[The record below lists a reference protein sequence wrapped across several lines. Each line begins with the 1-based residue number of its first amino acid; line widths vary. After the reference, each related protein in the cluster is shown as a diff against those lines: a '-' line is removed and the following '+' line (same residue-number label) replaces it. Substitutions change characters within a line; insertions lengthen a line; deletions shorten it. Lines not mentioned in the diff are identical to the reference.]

1 MAAGVPS
8 RQLVSAAMST
18 VFHRIGPYEIDR
30 EIGRGGMAV
39 VFLATDTRT
48 SSSVALRL
56 VATGRDQEADGTLEA
71 ECWGAKL
78 QEQFCMASPHVPR
91 VYEHGIQDGYL
102 YIAMEYLDG
111 RNLSEVIAGGPLPA
125 SRAIGIG
132 MQLCD
137 FLEAAHAFEVTI
149 DGRPLRSLLHGDLQP
164 RNIRILQGDQVKVLD
179 FGIAKA
185 LSLSRKVTRNDF
197 GSIAYLSPERLDTG
211 DIDAQADLWAVG
223 VLLYEM
229 VSGARPF
236 KAADTRRLEQ
246 QILARR
252 APIPLD
258 HDCPVGL
265 QAVVARALA
274 ADPADRYASAKAMR
288 DDLSCAAAGTETDA
302 QRAQWPA
309 RAVDEPSTRRTRR
322 PDVVDDVVTKRSA
335 PDRADQPIVAPP
347 IVAPPILTPVRSAPV
362 PQSVPKPPK
371 RFPSRFLQ
379 VALLAV
385 VLLIIGNEMS
395 VARTARR
402 LTAMAPTQELDDTIA
417 TWRAYDR
424 LRSRSMRG
432 GFAGLERALAQQ
444 TEVLAERVF
453 SNYRTPQP
461 TVREAQWKSAR
472 ELIAEALAAT
482 PGDSRLKA
490 ALRYCDGHLHRIKA
504 EARLGKKLTAE
515 AKQEFAEA
523 VTAFREAAELRS
535 DWPDPFLG
543 LLRTFV
549 YGLEDVDR
557 GADALKQAQRLGYQ
571 PSAREMAQLGD
582 GYRARADTFGR
593 TARTLLGLPQEQDY
607 LTRAA
612 ESYRRALE
620 CYSNAVGFGDVPRNI
635 RTAQRGLTQ
644 IEERLEELSSKT
656 VGM

>member
-1 MAAGVPS
+1 
-8 RQLVSAAMST
+8 MST

-48 SSSVALRL
+48 NSRVALRL

-78 QEQFCMASPHVPR
+78 QEQFCLASPHVPR
-91 VYEHGIQDGYL
+91 VYEHGRQDGYL

-111 RNLSEVIAGGPLPA
+111 QNLSEVIAGGPLPA
-125 SRAIGIG
+125 ARAIGIG

-137 FLEAAHAFEVTI
+137 FLETAHAFEVTI
-149 DGRPLRSLLHGDLQP
+149 DGRQLRSLLHGDLQP
-164 RNIRILQGDQVKVLD
+164 RNIRILEGDQVKVLD

-229 VSGARPF
+229 VSGTRPF
-236 KAADTRRLEQ
+236 RAADTRRLEQ

-252 APIPLD
+252 APILLD
-258 HDCPVGL
+258 HGCPVGL
-265 QAVVARALA
+265 QAVVAKALA
-274 ADPADRYASAKAMR
+274 AEPADRYASAKAMR
-288 DDLSCAAAGTETDA
+288 DDLASAASGAETDA

-322 PDVVDDVVTKRSA
+322 PEVHDGVVTQRSA
-335 PDRADQPIVAPP
+335 TDRADESITP
-347 IVAPPILTPVRSAPV
+347 PPILTPVRSDTV
-362 PQSVPKPPK
+362 PESPRKPAR
-371 RFPSRFLQ
+371 RFPSRFVR
-379 VALLAV
+379 VALVALI
-385 VLLIIGNEMS
+385 LLIIGNEMS
-395 VARTARR
+395 VSRMARR
-402 LTAMAPTQELDDTIA
+402 LAAMAPTQELDGTIA
-417 TWRAYDR
+417 AWKEYDD

-432 GFAGLERALAQQ
+432 GFSDLERALAQQ
-444 TEVLAERVF
+444 TGVLAERVF

-472 ELIAEALAAT
+472 DLIAEALAAI

-490 ALRYCDGHLHRIKA
+490 ALRYCDGHLHRIKG
-504 EARLGKKLTAE
+504 EARLSKKLTAE

-523 VTAFREAAELRS
+523 VPAFREAAELRS

-543 LLRTFV
+543 LMRTFI

-571 PSAREMAQLGD
+571 QSEREMAQLGD
-582 GYRARADTFGR
+582 GYRGRAETFAR
-593 TARTLLGLPQEQDY
+593 TARTLQGLPQEQDY
-607 LTRAA
+607 LTRSA
-612 ESYRRALE
+612 EAFRRALE
-620 CYSNAVGFGDVPRNI
+620 YYSNAVGFGDVPRNV

-644 IEERLEELSSKT
+644 IEERLEELSAKT

>member
-1 MAAGVPS
+1 
-8 RQLVSAAMST
+8 MST

-48 SSSVALRL
+48 NSRVALRL

-78 QEQFCMASPHVPR
+78 QEQFCLASPHVPR
-91 VYEHGIQDGYL
+91 VYEHGTQDGYL

-111 RNLSEVIAGGPLPA
+111 QNLSEVIAGGPMPTP
-125 SRAIGIG
+125 RAIGIG

-137 FLEAAHAFEVTI
+137 FLETAHAFEATI
-149 DGRPLRSLLHGDLQP
+149 DGRQLRSLLHGDLQP
-164 RNIRILQGDQVKVLD
+164 RNIRILEGDQVKVLD

-211 DIDAQADLWAVG
+211 DIDAQADLWALG

-229 VSGARPF
+229 VSGTRPF

-258 HDCPVGL
+258 HSCPVGL
-265 QAVVARALA
+265 QAVVAKALA

-288 DDLSCAAAGTETDA
+288 DDLSSAASGTETEA

-309 RAVDEPSTRRTRR
+309 RGADEPSTRRTHRH
-322 PDVVDDVVTKRSA
+322 DVVDEVVTKRSA
-335 PDRADQPIVAPP
+335 PDRVDEAIVP
-347 IVAPPILTPVRSAPV
+347 PPILTPVRGDVTSDSA
-362 PQSVPKPPK
+362 PKPPAN
-371 RFPSRFLQ
+371 RFPSRLLQ
-379 VALLAV
+379 IALLVMA
-385 VLLIIGNEMS
+385 LFMIGNELS

-402 LTAMAPTQELDDTIA
+402 LAAVAPTLELDDTIA
-417 TWRAYDR
+417 TWKEYER
-424 LRSRSMRG
+424 LRSRSMRP
-432 GFAGLERALAQQ
+432 FASVQLALARQ
-444 TEVLAERVF
+444 TDVLAERVF
-453 SNYRTPQP
+453 SNYRSPQP
-461 TVREAQWKSAR
+461 TVREAQWRSAR
-472 ELIAEALAAT
+472 ELIAEAVAAV
-482 PGDSRLKA
+482 PGDNRLRA
-490 ALRYCDGHLHRIKA
+490 SLRYCDGHLHRIKG
-504 EARLGKKLTAE
+504 EARLAKKLTAE

-543 LLRTFV
+543 LMRTFI
-549 YGLEDVDR
+549 YGLDDVDR

-571 PSAREMAQLGD
+571 QSDRESAQLGD
-582 GYRARADTFGR
+582 GYRARAETFVR
-593 TARTLLGLPQEQDY
+593 TARTLAGLPQEQDY

-612 ESYRRALE
+612 DSYRRALE
-620 CYSNAVGFGDVPRNI
+620 CYSNAVGFGDVPRNV

-656 VGM
+656 SGM

>member
-1 MAAGVPS
+1 
-8 RQLVSAAMST
+8 MST

-48 SSSVALRL
+48 NSRVALRL

-78 QEQFCMASPHVPR
+78 QEQFCLASPHVPR
-91 VYEHGIQDGYL
+91 VYEHGTQDGYL

-111 RNLSEVIAGGPLPA
+111 QNLSEVIAGGPLPA
-125 SRAIGIG
+125 PRAIGIG
-132 MQLCD
+132 IQLCD
-137 FLEAAHAFEVTI
+137 FLETAHAFEVTI

-164 RNIRILQGDQVKVLD
+164 RNIRILEGDQVKVLD

-211 DIDAQADLWAVG
+211 DIDAHADLWAVG

-229 VSGARPF
+229 VSGTRPF

-258 HDCPVGL
+258 QGCPVGL
-265 QAVVARALA
+265 RAVVARALA
-274 ADPADRYASAKAMR
+274 ADPTDRYASAKAMR
-288 DDLSCAAAGTETDA
+288 DDLSRAAAGTETDA

-322 PDVVDDVVTKRSA
+322 PEVIDEVVTRRSTT
-335 PDRADQPIVAPP
+335 DRADAVIVP
-347 IVAPPILTPVRSAPV
+347 PPILTPVRVAPV
-362 PQSVPKPPK
+362 SATIPKPPK

-379 VALLAV
+379 IALLAI
-385 VLLIIGNEMS
+385 VLLLISNEMS
-395 VARTARR
+395 VSRDARR
-402 LTAMAPTQELDDTIA
+402 LAAMAPTQELDDTIA
-417 TWRAYDR
+417 TWKAYDR

-444 TEVLAERVF
+444 TNVLAERVF

-461 TVREAQWKSAR
+461 TVREAQWRSAR

-482 PGDSRLKA
+482 PGDSRMKA
-490 ALRYCDGHLHRIKA
+490 ALRYCDGHLHRIRG
-504 EARLGKKLTAE
+504 EARLSRKLTAE

-523 VTAFREAAELRS
+523 VTAFREAAELRP

-543 LLRTFV
+543 LMRTFI
-549 YGLEDVDR
+549 YGLDDVDR

-571 PSAREMAQLGD
+571 QSDRESAQLGD
-582 GYRARADTFGR
+582 GYRARAETFAR
-593 TARTLLGLPQEQDY
+593 TARTLADLPQEQDY

-620 CYSNAVGFGDVPRNI
+620 CYANAVGFGDVPRNV

-656 VGM
+656 GV

>member
-1 MAAGVPS
+1 
-8 RQLVSAAMST
+8 MST

-39 VFLATDTRT
+39 VFLATDMRT
-48 SSSVALRL
+48 DSRVALRL

-78 QEQFCMASPHVPR
+78 QEQFCLASPHVPR
-91 VYEHGIQDGYL
+91 VYEHGTQDGYL

-111 RNLSEVIAGGPLPA
+111 QNLSEVIAGGPMPTP
-125 SRAIGIG
+125 RAIGIG

-137 FLEAAHAFEVTI
+137 FLETAHAFEVTI
-149 DGRPLRSLLHGDLQP
+149 DGRQLRSLLHGDLQP
-164 RNIRILQGDQVKVLD
+164 RNIRILEGDQVKVLD

-229 VSGARPF
+229 VSGTRPF

-252 APIPLD
+252 SPIPLD
-258 HDCPVGL
+258 HNCPVGL
-265 QAVVARALA
+265 QAVVAKALA
-274 ADPADRYASAKAMR
+274 ADPADRYASAKEMR
-288 DDLSCAAAGTETDA
+288 DDLSSAAAGSETEA
-302 QRAQWPA
+302 QRGQWPA
-309 RAVDEPSTRRTRR
+309 RGADEPSTRRTRR
-322 PDVVDDVVTKRSA
+322 ADVVDEVVTRRSA
-335 PDRADQPIVAPP
+335 PDRATKALAIVPPP
-347 IVAPPILTPVRSAPV
+347 IITQVRSDAVPV
-362 PQSVPKPPK
+362 SVPKPPK
-371 RFPSRFLQ
+371 RSPSRFVRIAL
-379 VALLAV
+379 VAI

-395 VARTARR
+395 VSRMARR
-402 LTAMAPTQELDDTIA
+402 LAAMAPTQELEDTIA
-417 TWRAYDR
+417 TWKQYDN
-424 LRSRSMRG
+424 LRSRSMRS
-432 GFAGLERALAQQ
+432 GFDGLERALARQ
-444 TEVLAERVF
+444 TDVLAERVF

-472 ELIAEALAAT
+472 ELLAEALAAM

-490 ALRYCDGHLHRIKA
+490 ALRYCDGHLHRIKG

-515 AKQEFAEA
+515 AKQEFADA
-523 VTAFREAAELRS
+523 VTAFREAAELRA

-543 LLRTFV
+543 LMRTFI
-549 YGLEDVDR
+549 YGLDDVDR

-571 PSAREMAQLGD
+571 ESDRETAQLGD
-582 GYRARADTFGR
+582 GYRARAETFAR
-593 TARTLLGLPQEQDY
+593 TARTLAGLPQEQDY

-620 CYSNAVGFGDVPRNI
+620 CYANAVGFGDVPRNV

-656 VGM
+656 SGM

>member
-1 MAAGVPS
+1 
-8 RQLVSAAMST
+8 
-18 VFHRIGPYEIDR
+18 
-30 EIGRGGMAV
+30 MAV

-48 SSSVALRL
+48 NSRVALRL

-78 QEQFCMASPHVPR
+78 QEQFCLASPHVPR
-91 VYEHGIQDGYL
+91 VYEHGTQDGYL

-111 RNLSEVIAGGPLPA
+111 QNLSEVIAGGPMP
-125 SRAIGIG
+125 SPRAIGIG
-132 MQLCD
+132 TQLCD
-137 FLEAAHAFEVTI
+137 FLETAHAFEVTI
-149 DGRPLRSLLHGDLQP
+149 DGRQLRSLLHGDLQP
-164 RNIRILQGDQVKVLD
+164 RNIRILEGDQVKVLD

-229 VSGARPF
+229 VSGTRPF

-252 APIPLD
+252 LPIPLD
-258 HDCPVGL
+258 HGCPVGL
-265 QAVVARALA
+265 QAVVAKALA
-274 ADPADRYASAKAMR
+274 ADPADRYVSAKAMR
-288 DDLSCAAAGTETDA
+288 DDLTCAAAGTETEA
-302 QRAQWPA
+302 QRGQWPA

-322 PDVVDDVVTKRSA
+322 PEVVDEAVTRRSA
-335 PDRADQPIVAPP
+335 PDRAMGSVVPPP
-347 IVAPPILTPVRSAPV
+347 IIAQVRSDDVSDSA
-362 PQSVPKPPK
+362 PKPPR
-371 RFPSRFLQ
+371 RFPSRFVQIAL
-379 VALLAV
+379 VAI
-385 VLLIIGNEMS
+385 VLLMVGNEMS
-395 VARTARR
+395 VSRMARR
-402 LTAMAPTQELDDTIA
+402 LAAMAPTQELEDTIA
-417 TWRAYDR
+417 TWKQYDR

-432 GFAGLERALAQQ
+432 GFDGLEHALAQQ

-472 ELIAEALAAT
+472 ELIAEALAAM
-482 PGDSRLKA
+482 PGDSHLKA
-490 ALRYCDGHLHRIKA
+490 ALRYCDGHLHRIRG

-543 LLRTFV
+543 LMRTFI
-549 YGLEDVDR
+549 YGLDDVDR

-571 PSAREMAQLGD
+571 QSDRETAQLGD
-582 GYRARADTFGR
+582 GYRARAETFAR
-593 TARTLLGLPQEQDY
+593 TARTLAGLPQEQDY

-620 CYSNAVGFGDVPRNI
+620 CYSNAVGFGDVPRNV

-644 IEERLEELSSKT
+644 IEERLEDLSSKT
-656 VGM
+656 SGM

>member
-1 MAAGVPS
+1 
-8 RQLVSAAMST
+8 MST

-48 SSSVALRL
+48 NSRVALRL

-78 QEQFCMASPHVPR
+78 QEQFCQASPHVPR
-91 VYEHGIQDGYL
+91 VYEHGTQDGYL

-111 RNLSEVIAGGPLPA
+111 QNLSEVIASGPLPA
-125 SRAIGIG
+125 PRAIGIG

-164 RNIRILQGDQVKVLD
+164 RNIRILDGDQVKVLD

-229 VSGARPF
+229 VSGTRPF

-288 DDLSCAAAGTETDA
+288 DDLSCAASGAETDA

-309 RAVDEPSTRRTRR
+309 RAIDEPSTRRTRR
-322 PDVVDDVVTKRSA
+322 PDVVDEAVTKRTA
-335 PDRADQPIVAPP
+335 PDRADAPIVP
-347 IVAPPILTPVRSAPV
+347 PPILTPVRSDVV
-362 PQSVPKPPK
+362 PDSTPKRPTR
-371 RFPSRFLQ
+371 RFPSRVLQ
-379 VALLAV
+379 VALLAI
-385 VLLIIGNEMS
+385 VLFIVSNEMS
-395 VARTARR
+395 VSRTARR
-402 LTAMAPTQELDDTIA
+402 LAAMAPTQELDDTIA
-417 TWRAYDR
+417 TWKEYDR
-424 LRSRSMRG
+424 LRARSMRG

-444 TEVLAERVF
+444 TDVLAERVF

-461 TVREAQWKSAR
+461 TVREAQWRSAR
-472 ELIAEALAAT
+472 ELIAEALAAV

-490 ALRYCDGHLHRIKA
+490 ALRYCDGHLHRIRG
-504 EARLGKKLTAE
+504 EARLNKKLTAE

-543 LLRTFV
+543 LMRTFI

-571 PSAREMAQLGD
+571 QSDRETAQLGD
-582 GYRARADTFGR
+582 GYRARADTFAR

-620 CYSNAVGFGDVPRNI
+620 YYSNAVGFGDVPRNI
-635 RTAQRGLTQ
+635 RTTQRGLMQ
-644 IEERLEELSSKT
+644 IEERLEELTSKT
-656 VGM
+656 VGL

>member
-1 MAAGVPS
+1 
-8 RQLVSAAMST
+8 MST

-48 SSSVALRL
+48 SSRVALRL

-111 RNLSEVIAGGPLPA
+111 QNLSEVIAGGPLPA

-229 VSGARPF
+229 ASGARPF

-288 DDLSCAAAGTETDA
+288 DDLSCAAAGTETEA

-322 PDVVDDVVTKRSA
+322 PDVVDEVLTKRSA

-347 IVAPPILTPVRSAPV
+347 IVAPPILTPVRSVPV
-362 PQSVPKPPK
+362 SQSVPNPPK

-379 VALLAV
+379 VALLAI

-490 ALRYCDGHLHRIKA
+490 ALRYCDGHLHRIKG
-504 EARLGKKLTAE
+504 EARLSKKLTAE

-549 YGLEDVDR
+549 YGLDDVDR

-571 PSAREMAQLGD
+571 QSAREMAQLGD
-582 GYRARADTFGR
+582 GYRARAETFGR

>member
-1 MAAGVPS
+1 
-8 RQLVSAAMST
+8 MST

-48 SSSVALRL
+48 NNRVALRL

-78 QEQFCMASPHVPR
+78 QEQFCLASPHVPR
-91 VYEHGIQDGYL
+91 VYEHGTQDGYL

-111 RNLSEVIAGGPLPA
+111 QNLSEVIAAGPLPA
-125 SRAIGIG
+125 PRAIGIG
-132 MQLCD
+132 IQLCD
-137 FLEAAHAFEVTI
+137 FLETAHAFEVTI

-164 RNIRILQGDQVKVLD
+164 RNIRILEGDQVKVLD

-229 VSGARPF
+229 VSGTRPF

-265 QAVVARALA
+265 QAVVAKALA

-288 DDLSCAAAGTETDA
+288 ADLSCAASGAETDA
-302 QRAQWPA
+302 QRGQWPA

-322 PDVVDDVVTKRSA
+322 PDVGDEVVTRRSTS
-335 PDRADQPIVAPP
+335 DRADALIVP
-347 IVAPPILTPVRSAPV
+347 PPILTHVRGDVV
-362 PQSVPKPPK
+362 PERATKPPK
-371 RFPSRFLQ
+371 RFPSR
-379 VALLAV
+379 LLRIAV
-385 VLLIIGNEMS
+385 LAMILLMIGNEMS
-395 VARTARR
+395 VSRTARR
-402 LTAMAPTQELDDTIA
+402 LAAMAPTQELEDTIA
-417 TWRAYDR
+417 SWKQYDS
-424 LRSRSMRG
+424 LRSRSVRS
-432 GFAGLERALAQQ
+432 GFTGLERALSQQ
-444 TEVLAERVF
+444 TEILAERVF

-472 ELIAEALAAT
+472 ELVAAALAAM

-490 ALRYCDGHLHRIKA
+490 ALRYCDGHLHRIKG
-504 EARLGKKLTAE
+504 EVRLSKKLTAE

-543 LLRTFV
+543 LMRVFI

-571 PSAREMAQLGD
+571 QSDRETAQLGD
-582 GYRARADTFGR
+582 GYRARAETFAR
-593 TARTLLGLPQEQDY
+593 TARTLAGLPQEPDY
-607 LTRAA
+607 LARAA
-612 ESYRRALE
+612 EAYRLALE
-620 CYSNAVGFGDVPRNI
+620 CYSNAVGFGDVPRNV

-644 IEERLEELSSKT
+644 IEERLAELASKT
-656 VGM
+656 SGM